1 MDIRGARVEFEG
13 ASVAYDDGAERITA
27 CEDVS
32 FVVEPG
38 QAVALIG
45 PSGCGKSTTL
55 RMAAGLLAPTRG
67 KARVN
72 GEAVGKPR
80 QSTAFIPQDLG
91 LFPWKTVL
99 QNAALG
105 LTVRKVAKREAVE
118 RARAALAQVD
128 MAGFENAFPKELSG
142 GMRQRL
148 ALARALA
155 MDADLLLMDEP
166 LSAIDA
172 LLRESLQ
179 ETLLDLWRRRGHT
192 QMLVTHSIE
201 EAVYL
206 GQRIIVFS
214 ARPGHVVADLSNPG
228 MGTSG
233 WRDSAG
239 FAKMCL
245 EVRHALAASTA
256 AGSPEDAITPHHA
269 HSAPEAALSDAEAGA
284 GALQAETRE
293 GKADRR

>member
-1 MDIRGARVEFEG
+1 MTTISFDNVSLSYGELETLSGLSFD
-13 ASVAYDDGAERITA
+13 VAAGESI
-27 CEDVS
+27 
-32 FVVEPG
+32 
-38 QAVALIG
+38 ALIG

-55 RMAAGLLAPTRG
+55 HLVAGLLRPTAG
-67 KARVN
+67 SVLVD
-72 GEAVGKPR
+72 GEPIAEPR
-80 QSTAFIPQDLG
+80 RATAFIQQDLG

-105 LTVRKVAKREAVE
+105 LTIRKVPRADAH
-118 RARAALAQVD
+118 ARAVDALARVGL
-128 MAGFENAFPKELSG
+128 AGFERAYPKELSG

-179 ETLLDLWRRRGHT
+179 DALLGLWRERGHT

-206 GQRIIVFS
+206 GQRILVFS
-214 ARPGHVVADLSNPG
+214 ARPATLIAAVNNPAVG
-228 MGTSG
+228 DRT
-233 WRDSAG
+233 
-239 FAKMCL
+239 
-245 EVRHALAASTA
+245 
-256 AGSPEDAITPHHA
+256 SPEFLATCQRIRMALEQLGGGAFPQKLTDEGM
-269 HSAPEAALSDAEAGA
+269 SA
-284 GALQAETRE
+284 
-293 GKADRR
+293 

>member
-1 MDIRGARVEFEG
+1 MQTQGAHISFSHV
-13 ASVAYDDGAERITA
+13 SVQFDDGAELLAA
-27 CEDVS
+27 CNDVS
-32 FVVEPG
+32 FTVEPG
-38 QAVALIG
+38 QAIALIG

-55 RMAAGLLAPTRG
+55 RMASGLLAPSEGTVL
-67 KARVN
+67 VN
-72 GEAVGKPR
+72 GEPVGKPR
-80 QSTAFIPQDLG
+80 QATALIPQDLG

-105 LTVRKVAKREAVE
+105 LIIRKVPKQEAQQ
-118 RARAALAQVD
+118 RARQALDQVGLQ
-128 MAGFENAFPKELSG
+128 GFERSYPKELSG

-179 ETLLDLWRRRGHT
+179 DALLDLWQQRGHT

-206 GQRIIVFS
+206 GQRILVFS
-214 ARPGHVVADLSNPG
+214 ERPGTVIADIANPDVG
-228 MGTSG
+228 RPG
-233 WRDSAG
+233 WRDSIA
-239 FAKMCL
+239 FAEKCL
-245 EVRHALAASTA
+245 AVRAALAANAVSH
-256 AGSPEDAITPHHA
+256 EQ
-269 HSAPEAALSDAEAGA
+269 EAAS
-284 GALQAETRE
+284 
-293 GKADRR
+293 

>member
-1 MDIRGARVEFEG
+1 MQTQGAHIDFSHVSVEF
-13 ASVAYDDGAERITA
+13 DDGAERLLA
-27 CEDVS
+27 CRDVS
-32 FVVEPG
+32 FTVEPG
-38 QAVALIG
+38 QAIALIG

-55 RMAAGLLAPTRG
+55 RMASGLLRPSEG
-67 KARVN
+67 EVRVN
-72 GEAVGKPR
+72 GAPVDKPR
-80 QSTAFIPQDLG
+80 QSTALIPQDLG

-105 LTVRKVAKREAVE
+105 LAIRRVPKAEIQSRVY
-118 RARAALAQVD
+118 AALDQVGL
-128 MAGFENAFPKELSG
+128 AGFERAYPKELSG

-179 ETLLDLWRRRGHT
+179 DTLLELWQTRRHT

-206 GQRIIVFS
+206 GQRILVFS
-214 ARPGHVVADLSNPG
+214 NRPGTVIADMANSQ
-228 MGTSG
+228 MGSPA
-233 WRDSAG
+233 WRDSAA
-239 FAKMCL
+239 FAEKCH
-245 EVRHALAASTA
+245 EVRQVLANASD
-256 AGSPEDAITPHHA
+256 GEG
-269 HSAPEAALSDAEAGA
+269 GA
-284 GALQAETRE
+284 R
-293 GKADRR
+293 

>member
-1 MDIRGARVEFEG
+1 MAIEAAHIRYEHAGISF
-13 ASVAYDDGAERITA
+13 DDGANRLTA
-27 CEDVS
+27 CTDVH
-32 FVVEPG
+32 FTVEPG

-55 RMAAGLLAPTRG
+55 HMAAGLLAPSVG
-67 KARVN
+67 SVFWN
-72 GEAVGKPR
+72 GAPVERPR

-105 LTVRKVAKREAVE
+105 LSIRKVPKSKANE
-118 RARAALAQVD
+118 RARSALEQVGL
-128 MAGFENAFPKELSG
+128 AGFERSFPKELSG

-179 ETLLDLWRRRGHT
+179 DVLLDLWRSRGHT

-201 EAVYL
+201 EAVFL

-214 ARPGHVVADLSNPG
+214 ERPGTVVADIDNIG
-228 MGTSG
+228 MGAPG
-233 WRDSAG
+233 WRDSAS

-245 EVRHALAASTA
+245 EVRKTLGNSDKLA
-256 AGSPEDAITPHHA
+256 G
-269 HSAPEAALSDAEAGA
+269 EAK
-284 GALQAETRE
+284 R
-293 GKADRR
+293 

>member
-1 MDIRGARVEFEG
+1 MQTQGAHIDFSHVSVEF
-13 ASVAYDDGAERITA
+13 DDGAELLTA
-27 CEDVS
+27 CRDVT
-32 FVVEPG
+32 FAVQPG
-38 QAVALIG
+38 QAIALIG

-55 RMAAGLLAPTRG
+55 RMACGLLTPSEG
-67 KARVN
+67 SVLVN
-72 GEAVGKPR
+72 GQPVGKPR
-80 QSTAFIPQDLG
+80 QETAFIPQDLG

-105 LTVRKVAKREAVE
+105 LDIRKVPKAEARE
-118 RARAALAQVD
+118 RAQSALQQVD
-128 MAGFENAFPKELSG
+128 LAGFERSYPKELSG

-155 MDADLLLMDEP
+155 MRADLLLMDEP

-179 ETLLDLWRRRGHT
+179 DTLLDLWRERKHT

-214 ARPGHVVADLSNPG
+214 ARPGTVIADIPNPG
-228 MGTSG
+228 MGDAD
-233 WRDSAG
+233 WRDSLA
-239 FAKMCL
+239 FAEKCL
-245 EVRHALAASTA
+245 EVRRVLAS
-256 AGSPEDAITPHHA
+256 GSSQWAD
-269 HSAPEAALSDAEAGA
+269 G
-284 GALQAETRE
+284 E
-293 GKADRR
+293 GDGR

>member
-1 MDIRGARVEFEG
+1 MACYDFPMETQGAHIEFAH
-13 ASVAYDDGAERITA
+13 ASVEYDDGAELLTA

-32 FVVEPG
+32 FVVEAG

-55 RMAAGLLAPTRG
+55 RMAAGLLAPSKGT
-67 KARVN
+67 ALVN
-72 GEAVGKPR
+72 GAPVDRPR
-80 QSTAFIPQDLG
+80 QATAFIPQDLG

-105 LTVRKVAKREAVE
+105 LTIRKTPKQEAREAAI
-118 RARAALAQVD
+118 RALDQVGL
-128 MAGFENAFPKELSG
+128 AGFERSYPKELSG

-179 ETLLDLWRRRGHT
+179 DVLLDLWQRRRHT

-201 EAVYL
+201 EAVFL

-214 ARPGHVVADLSNPG
+214 ERPGTVVADIENPQ
-228 MGTSG
+228 MGTSN
-233 WRDSAG
+233 WRDSIA
-239 FAKMCL
+239 FAEKCQ
-245 EVRHALAASTA
+245 EVRRALAGEHGKGTREEE
-256 AGSPEDAITPHHA
+256 GQTLL
-269 HSAPEAALSDAEAGA
+269 HSAPESG
-284 GALQAETRE
+284 
-293 GKADRR
+293 DRR

>member
-1 MDIRGARVEFEG
+1 MQTQGAHISFSHVSVEF
-13 ASVAYDDGAERITA
+13 ADGAEALTA
-27 CEDVS
+27 CRDVS

-38 QAVALIG
+38 QSIALIG

-55 RMAAGLLAPTRG
+55 RMASGLLAPSEGTVL
-67 KARVN
+67 VN
-72 GEAVGKPR
+72 GEPVAKPR
-80 QSTAFIPQDLG
+80 QATALIPQDLG

-105 LTVRKVAKREAVE
+105 LTIRKVAKPEAIE
-118 RARAALAQVD
+118 RARRAIDQVGLQ
-128 MAGFENAFPKELSG
+128 GFERSYPKELSG

-179 ETLLDLWRRRGHT
+179 DTLLDLWLQRGHT

-206 GQRIIVFS
+206 GQRILVFS
-214 ARPGHVVADLSNPG
+214 QRPGTVIADISNPD
-228 MGTSG
+228 MGNAR
-233 WRDSAG
+233 WRDSLA
-239 FAKMCL
+239 FAEKCL
-245 EVRHALAASTA
+245 EVRAALA
-256 AGSPEDAITPHHA
+256 G
-269 HSAPEAALSDAEAGA
+269 GA
-284 GALQAETRE
+284 Q
-293 GKADRR
+293 

>member
-1 MDIRGARVEFEG
+1 MQQQG
-13 ASVAYDDGAERITA
+13 ASIAFSHVSVTYADGAEHVTA
-27 CEDVS
+27 CKDVS
-32 FVVEPG
+32 FTVYPG
-38 QAVALIG
+38 QSIALIG

-55 RMAAGLLAPTRG
+55 HMAAGLLAPSQG
-67 KARVN
+67 DVLVN
-72 GEAVGKPR
+72 DAPVNHPR
-80 QSTAFIPQDLG
+80 QTTAFIPQDLG
-91 LFPWKTVL
+91 LLPWKTSL

-105 LTVRKVAKREAVE
+105 LIVRKIPRSEAFE
-118 RARAALAQVD
+118 RARTALAQVD
-128 MAGFENAFPKELSG
+128 MAGFEHSFPKELSG

-179 ETLLDLWRRRGHT
+179 DTLLELWQKRRHT

-214 ARPGHVVADLSNPG
+214 ARPGFVVADIDNPL
-228 MGTSG
+228 MGTPD

-239 FAKMCL
+239 FSEKCL
-245 EVRHALAASTA
+245 EVRRTLASGSTA
-256 AGSPEDAITPHHA
+256 HYDYSQDGSA
-269 HSAPEAALSDAEAGA
+269 
-284 GALQAETRE
+284 
-293 GKADRR
+293 

>member
-1 MDIRGARVEFEG
+1 MQQSGAHIDFSHVSVEF
-13 ASVAYDDGAERITA
+13 DDGAERLTA
-27 CEDVS
+27 CRDVTFS
-32 FVVEPG
+32 VEPG

-55 RMAAGLLAPTRG
+55 RMACGLLAPSQG
-67 KARVN
+67 SVLVN
-72 GEAVGKPR
+72 GEPVEKPR
-80 QSTAFIPQDLG
+80 QETAFIPQDLG

-99 QNAALG
+99 QNASLG
-105 LTVRKVAKREAVE
+105 LDIRKVGKDEARQ
-118 RARAALAQVD
+118 RAQSALEQVGL
-128 MAGFENAFPKELSG
+128 AGFERSYPKELSG

-155 MDADLLLMDEP
+155 MRADLLLMDEP

-179 ETLLDLWRRRGHT
+179 DALLDLWRQRSHT

-214 ARPGHVVADLSNPG
+214 ARPGTIVADIGNPG
-228 MGTSG
+228 MGAPE
-233 WRDSAG
+233 WRDSMA
-239 FAKMCL
+239 FAEKCL
-245 EVRHALAASTA
+245 EVRRALA
-256 AGSPEDAITPHHA
+256 DV
-269 HSAPEAALSDAEAGA
+269 SDAE
-284 GALQAETRE
+284 E
-293 GKADRR
+293 GERR